1 MAIRP
6 VAPTMRGMQDPTS
19 YAVVW
24 HDGDARFVGYAR
36 LEREAMRLEGRDVDG
51 SEGLRTISYDDI
63 GRIDVSRTNGNRGIV
78 LELVGDDRVVITSLD
93 RLGSLG
99 EIAEQLRSLTDS
111 PHR

>member
-1 MAIRP
+1 MAIGP
-6 VAPTMRGMQDPTS
+6 VAPTMRGMRDPTS
-19 YAVVW
+19 YAVAW
-24 HDGDARFVGYAR
+24 RDGETRFVGYVR
-36 LEREAMRLEGRDVDG
+36 LEPEALRLEGRDADG
-51 SEGLRTISYDDI
+51 SEGLRKISYDDI

-93 RLGSLG
+93 RPGSLG